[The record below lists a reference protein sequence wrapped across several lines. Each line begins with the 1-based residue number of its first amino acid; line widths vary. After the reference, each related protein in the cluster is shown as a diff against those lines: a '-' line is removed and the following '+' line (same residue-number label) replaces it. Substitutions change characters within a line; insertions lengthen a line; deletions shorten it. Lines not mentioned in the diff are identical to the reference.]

1 MLIAAGDARDLAADV
16 TEAEFLAEL
25 RHQYAL
31 AKAVELIGEAAGKVS
46 NGTRQA
52 HPEIA
57 WPEII
62 AVRHRLVHDYQGID
76 LGRLWRIVREDIPPL
91 IAALEAIVPKESET

>member
-1 MLIAAGDARDLAADV
+1 MLIAAGDARKLAADI
-16 TEAEFLAEL
+16 TEEEFRSEL

-31 AKAVELIGEAAGKVS
+31 AKAVELIGESARKVS
-46 NGTRQA
+46 AATRES

-57 WPEII
+57 GPQVI
-62 AVRHRLVHDYQGID
+62 ALRHRLVHDYEGID
-76 LGRLWRIVREDIPPL
+76 LGQLWRIVREDIPPL